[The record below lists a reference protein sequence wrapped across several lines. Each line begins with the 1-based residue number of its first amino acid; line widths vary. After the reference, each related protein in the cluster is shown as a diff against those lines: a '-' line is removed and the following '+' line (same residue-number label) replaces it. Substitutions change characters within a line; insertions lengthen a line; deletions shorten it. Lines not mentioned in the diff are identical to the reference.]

1 MITPL
6 FTGAAM
12 GIRTGNR
19 RMGCDG
25 SSNSGPGVATP
36 VCDDGMV
43 WIHPG
48 WSDMI
53 LFGVRSPLVVEYEET
68 IHRLGLTVSI
78 AVSIAE
84 PARVLDR
91 SKLVNLD
98 DFDPAAFTDP
108 FVSAAFAPDRRRSLI
123 ELGEARGLTLAPALI
138 DPTAVTA
145 RSVRVGEGTL
155 VNAGCVIGAMSI
167 LGRGVLVNRAASLGH
182 HTVLDD
188 YVSIGPG
195 ATLAGNIHV
204 GAGAMIGAG
213 VTILPNIR
221 IGAGAVI
228 SGGSVVR
235 RHVPEQA
242 LVAGNPAVRKR
253 RVPARSTLTDHDGE

>member
-1 MITPL
+1 
-6 FTGAAM
+6 
-12 GIRTGNR
+12 
-19 RMGCDG
+19 
-25 SSNSGPGVATP
+25 
-36 VCDDGMV
+36 
-43 WIHPG
+43 
-48 WSDMI
+48 MI

-68 IHRLGLTVSI
+68 IHRLGLTVSA

-84 PARVLDR
+84 PARVQDR
-91 SKLVNLD
+91 SKLVSLD
-98 DFDPAAFTDP
+98 DFDPKAFSDP
-108 FVSAAFAPDRRRSLI
+108 FVSAAFAPDRRRTLI

-145 RSVRVGEGTL
+145 RSVRIGEGTL
-155 VNAGCVIGAMSI
+155 VNAGCVIGAMTI

-213 VTILPNIR
+213 VTVLPNLR

-242 LVAGNPAVRKR
+242 LVAGNPAVHKRKI
-253 RVPARSTLTDHDGE
+253 PTRSSLNDHDGE